1 VGGRSNTS
9 WSQRRKWE
17 DRLKMTAPTCDL
29 TLSEWGTHA
38 IKLKSSNQIITAW
51 IWETKMGAKQGDA
64 I

>member
-1 VGGRSNTS
+1 MGWEERNTS
-9 WSQRRKWE
+9 WSPCRKWE
-17 DRLKMTAPTCDL
+17 DSTCDL

-51 IWETKMGAKQGDA
+51 IWETKMGVKQGDV